1 MYGRFALSADTGN
14 LEKLLPELTEL
25 RWGLIPS
32 WAKDEN
38 IGNRI
43 INARCEILS
52 EKTGFT
58 PINQTQTMP
67 RAYHGLLRVAKN
79 YRQKKQTTVLHKS
92 KR

>member
-1 MYGRFALSADTGN
+1 MCGRFALSADTGN

-43 INARCEILS
+43 INARCETLS
-52 EKTGFT
+52 EKPALRQLIKHKRCLVPTTG
-58 PINQTQTMP
+58 
-67 RAYHGLLRVAKN
+67 Y
-79 YRQKKQTTVLHKS
+79 YE
-92 KR
+92 